1 MRFIIDLYS
10 IEYETGWKS
19 LDIVMF
25 KPQKK
30 VKEINPIEWKSILK
44 SDLSLG
50 VNLMKSDFH
59 GVHQK

>member
-30 VKEINPIEWKSILK
+30 VKEINPIEWKCI
-44 SDLSLG
+44 
-50 VNLMKSDFH
+50 
-59 GVHQK
+59 